1 MNRDS
6 EIRYHLKLAISMLD
20 TYENEEPES
29 VPEVAEIEL
38 EPLDITVSEGT
49 RYTTTS
55 EGTIATAY
63 VGSEKKKNK
72 SLINELIWKKGR
84 WVDDVYKKISDF
96 AGLHMGYDW
105 KNEEHKKMGIRKYIN
120 KNQDVLTLEKQKVLL
135 AILEGTA

>member
-6 EIRYHLKLAISMLD
+6 EIKYHLKLAISMLD

-29 VPEVAEIEL
+29 VSE
-38 EPLDITVSEGT
+38 EPIAN
-49 RYTTTS
+49 TTAP